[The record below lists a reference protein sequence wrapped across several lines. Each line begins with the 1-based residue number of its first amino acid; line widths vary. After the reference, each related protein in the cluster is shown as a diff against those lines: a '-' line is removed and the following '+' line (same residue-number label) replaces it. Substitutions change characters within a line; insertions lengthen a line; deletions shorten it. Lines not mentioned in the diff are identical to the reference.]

1 MTSAARARSPA
12 PAAGPGGEGTTV
24 FDGEAWVV
32 DRPRSVECRRDR
44 QAYRLRIGGVGSF
57 WVAADGRALGGP
69 LAALALLAGFQIRLA
84 AWALALFTIASAF
97 LFHANFAD
105 QIQSIM
111 FLKNWAIAGGLL
123 MIAAHGAPAWS
134 LDRRLGRQT
143 A

>member
-1 MTSAARARSPA
+1 MDKIINLGARILLAQLFLV
-12 PAAGPGGEGTTV
+12 AGLQKIPNYAGTQGYMEAMGVPGALLPLVIALE
-24 FDGEAWVV
+24 
-32 DRPRSVECRRDR
+32 
-44 QAYRLRIGGVGSF
+44 IGG
-57 WVAADGRALGGP
+57 
-69 LAALALLAGFQIRLA
+69 ALALLAGFQIRLA